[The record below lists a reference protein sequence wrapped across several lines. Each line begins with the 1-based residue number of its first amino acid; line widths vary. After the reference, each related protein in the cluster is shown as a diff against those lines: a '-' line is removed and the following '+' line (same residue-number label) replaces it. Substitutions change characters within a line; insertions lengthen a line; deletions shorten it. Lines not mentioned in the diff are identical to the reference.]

1 MARRVFFSFDYDHD
15 VWRASQIRNSNMT
28 NDHRG
33 FIDAADWESIERQG
47 DEAIK
52 YWINDQLENTTVTV
66 VLIGAK
72 TDKSEW
78 VRYEIEQSAEK
89 GNGIFGIRIHKMKD
103 RNGQTDLRGSAD
115 FGTICTEDEDCGEFE
130 ELFDTYDWKDDDGYE
145 NFESW
150 IESAARDAGL

>member
-1 MARRVFFSFDYDHD
+1 MFFSFDYDRD
-15 VWRASQIRNSNMT
+15 VWRASQVRNSDIT

-52 YWINDQLENTTVTV
+52 HWINDQLDGTTVTA

-72 TDKSEW
+72 TNKSRW
-78 VRYEIEQSAEK
+78 IRYEIERSSEK
-89 GNGIFGIRIHKMKD
+89 GNGILGIHIHKMKD
-103 RNGQTDLRGSAD
+103 QYGQTDFRGSTD
-115 FGTICTEDEDCGEFE
+115 FGTICIEDGDCGEFE

-145 NFESW
+145 NLESW